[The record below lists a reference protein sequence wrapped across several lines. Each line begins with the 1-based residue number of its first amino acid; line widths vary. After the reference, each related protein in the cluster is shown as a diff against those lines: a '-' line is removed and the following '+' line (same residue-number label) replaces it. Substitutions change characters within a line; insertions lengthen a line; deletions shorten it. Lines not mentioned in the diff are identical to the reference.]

1 LHLWIWQAEE
11 RDEATALVIFK
22 KRVAGLST
30 ESLNRFVQRARKAA
44 CIKGSVDVL
53 VTGTGDMR
61 SLNQRFRGKNKPTDV
76 LSFPSESLP
85 NGRTA
90 FAGEI
95 AISAEIALDNARRLG
110 HSGALEVKVLVLH
123 GILHLAGFDHERDN
137 GEMASKE
144 AYLRRVLRLPLS
156 LTERGE
162 SGRAHSVDPQRDI
175 PRSRRASRTA

>member
-1 LHLWIWQAEE
+1 M
-11 RDEATALVIFK
+11 IFK
-22 KRVAGLST
+22 KRIAGLSA
-30 ESLNRFVQRARKAA
+30 ESLNRFVLRARKAA
-44 CIKGSVDVL
+44 RIKGTVDVL
-53 VTGTGDMR
+53 VTGSSDMR
-61 SLNQRFRGKNKPTDV
+61 SLNERFRGKNKPTDV
-76 LSFPSESLP
+76 LSFPSECSA
-85 NGRTA
+85 NGRP

-162 SGRAHSVDPQRDI
+162 AVRAHSVDPPRDI
-175 PRSRRASRTA
+175 PRSRRIPRTA

>member
-1 LHLWIWQAEE
+1 M
-11 RDEATALVIFK
+11 IFK
-22 KRVAGLST
+22 KRIAGLSA
-30 ESLNRFVQRARKAA
+30 ESLNRFVLRARKAA
-44 CIKGSVDVL
+44 RIKGTVDVQ
-53 VTGTGDMR
+53 VTGTSDMR
-61 SLNQRFRGKNKPTDV
+61 SLNERFRGKNKPTDV
-76 LSFPSESLP
+76 LSFPSESSA
-85 NGRTA
+85 NGRGRP

-162 SGRAHSVDPQRDI
+162 AVRAHSVDPQRDL
-175 PRSRRASRTA
+175 PRSRRIPRTA

>member
-1 LHLWIWQAEE
+1 M
-11 RDEATALVIFK
+11 VIFK
-22 KRVAGLST
+22 KKVAGLSA
-30 ESLNRFVQRARKAA
+30 ESLNSFVLRARKAA
-44 CIKGSVDVL
+44 RIKGTVDVL
-53 VTGTGDMR
+53 VTGNGDMR

-76 LSFPSESLP
+76 LSFPSESSA
-85 NGRTA
+85 NGRRNP

-110 HSGALEVKVLVLH
+110 HAGALEVKVLVLH

-137 GEMASKE
+137 GEMASQE

-162 SGRAHSVDPQRDI
+162 TGRAGSVNLQRGI
-175 PRSRRASRTA
+175 LRSRRASRTA

>member
-1 LHLWIWQAEE
+1 M
-11 RDEATALVIFK
+11 VVFK
-22 KRVAGLST
+22 KKVAGLSS
-30 ESLNRFVQRARKAA
+30 ESLNRFVLRARKAA
-44 CIKGSVDVL
+44 RIKGTVDVL
-53 VTGTGDMR
+53 VTGNGDMR

-76 LSFPSESLP
+76 LSFPSECAP
-85 NGRTA
+85 NGHRQP

-144 AYLRRVLRLPLS
+144 ACLRRALGLPLS
-156 LTERGE
+156 LTERSE
-162 SGRAHSVDPQRDI
+162 TDAASFANLQRGI
-175 PRSRRASRTA
+175 ARSRRTPRTA

>member
-1 LHLWIWQAEE
+1 M
-11 RDEATALVIFK
+11 IFK
-22 KRVAGLST
+22 KRIAGLSA
-30 ESLNRFVQRARKAA
+30 ESLNRFVLRARKAA
-44 CIKGSVDVL
+44 RIKGTVDVL
-53 VTGTGDMR
+53 VTGSSDMR
-61 SLNQRFRGKNKPTDV
+61 SLNERFRGKNKPTDV
-76 LSFPSESLP
+76 LSFPSESSA
-85 NGRTA
+85 NGRP

-156 LTERGE
+156 LSERGE
-162 SGRAHSVDPQRDI
+162 AVRAHAVDPQRDI
-175 PRSRRASRTA
+175 PRSRRIPRTA

>member
-1 LHLWIWQAEE
+1 M
-11 RDEATALVIFK
+11 VIFK
-22 KRVAGLST
+22 MKVAGLSP
-30 ESLNRFVQRARKAA
+30 ESLNRFVLRARKAA
-44 CIKGSVDVL
+44 RLKGTVNVV
-53 VTGTGDMR
+53 VTGGGDMR

-76 LSFPSESLP
+76 LSFPSESSP
-85 NGRTA
+85 NGRRNP

-110 HSGALEVKVLVLH
+110 HSGSLEVKVLVLH

-144 AYLRRVLRLPLS
+144 ASLRRVLRLPLS

-162 SGRAHSVDPQRDI
+162 ASGAHSVDPQRAI
-175 PRSRRASRTA
+175 PRSRRSSRTA

>member
-1 LHLWIWQAEE
+1 M
-11 RDEATALVIFK
+11 IFR

-30 ESLNRFVQRARKAA
+30 EALNRFVLRARKAA
-44 CIKGSVDVL
+44 RIRGTVDVL
-53 VTGTGDMR
+53 VTGSSDMR
-61 SLNQRFRGKNKPTDV
+61 ALNLRFRGKNKPTDV
-76 LSFPSESLP
+76 LSFPSEASP
-85 NGRTA
+85 KGRRTP

-123 GILHLAGFDHERDN
+123 GILHLAGFDHEGDN

-144 AYLRRVLRLPLS
+144 ASLRRVLRLPRS

-162 SGRAHSVDPQRDI
+162 PGWVNSVDPQRGI
-175 PRSRRASRTA
+175 PRSRRVPRTA

>member
-1 LHLWIWQAEE
+1 M
-11 RDEATALVIFK
+11 VIFK
-22 KRVAGLST
+22 KKVAGMST
-30 ESLNRFVQRARKAA
+30 ESLSRFVLRARKAA
-44 CIKGSVDVL
+44 RIKGTVDVL
-53 VTGTGDMR
+53 VTSNGDMR

-76 LSFPSESLP
+76 LSFPSESSP
-85 NGRTA
+85 NGRRTP

-144 AYLRRVLRLPLS
+144 AYLRRILGLPLS

-162 SGRAHSVDPQRDI
+162 TGPANSDDPQRGS

>member
-1 LHLWIWQAEE
+1 M
-11 RDEATALVIFK
+11 VIFK
-22 KRVAGLST
+22 KKVAGLSS
-30 ESLNRFVQRARKAA
+30 ESLNRFVLRARKAA
-44 CIKGSVDVL
+44 RIKGTIDVL
-53 VTGTGDMR
+53 ITGSGDMR
-61 SLNQRFRGKNKPTDV
+61 ALNQRFRGKNKSTDV
-76 LSFPSESLP
+76 LSFPSQSSP
-85 NGRTA
+85 NGQPRP

-144 AYLRRVLRLPLS
+144 ASLRRALGLPLS

-162 SGRAHSVDPQRDI
+162 SDRAGSVDLQRGI
-175 PRSRRASRTA
+175 ARSRRASRTA